1 MRLADIAT
9 VRVYEEGEKIVL
21 YADDPRSFYV
31 IWEGS
36 VRMIRQGRV
45 VEKLQT
51 GDSFG
56 EAELLQNS
64 ASVADAVAADRTRC
78 LCVSRA
84 DFIRFVTHNHRVAM
98 SLETT
103 SSRRLGRPIFPLQA
117 SFDVR

>member
-1 MRLADIAT
+1 MRLADLAM
-9 VRVYEEGEKIVL
+9 VRTYEKDDKIIQ
-21 YADDPRSFYV
+21 YADDPRAFYV

-36 VRMIRQGRV
+36 VQMVHHGKVIERL
-45 VEKLQT
+45 EE

-64 ASVADAVAADRTRC
+64 AAVADAVATTRTRC
-78 LCVSRA
+78 LCVPRV
-84 DFIRFVTHNHRVAM
+84 DFIRFVTHNHNVAM